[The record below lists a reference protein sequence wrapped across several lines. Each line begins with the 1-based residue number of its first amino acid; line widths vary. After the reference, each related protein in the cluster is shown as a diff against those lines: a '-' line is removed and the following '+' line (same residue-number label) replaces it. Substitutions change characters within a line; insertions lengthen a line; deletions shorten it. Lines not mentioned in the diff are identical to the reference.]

1 MKQDKCVKW
10 LQLTIFL
17 SCFLCLTAVVALPA
31 HAEPEELTIAAA
43 SDLNFA
49 FKELI
54 KDFEAQTGERVKLI
68 GGSSGHFYTQIANGA
83 PFDLYFSADITYPKK
98 LIADGFAVPD
108 SLYQYAIGRI
118 VLWVPKGSRLEVSIG
133 MEVCLDSAVKKL
145 AIANP
150 KHAPYGRA
158 AVAALEHYKLAD
170 RTTDKLVMGENIAQT
185 AQFVQSGAADIG
197 IIALSIALAPT
208 MEQLGKHWLI
218 PADAHPP
225 IEQGAVIVKA
235 SKNVEKA
242 KKFLEFM
249 KTEQARAVMKRYGFT
264 LPEEKIQP

>member
-1 MKQDKCVKW
+1 MKQDKW
-10 LQLTIFL
+10 LLLTIV
-17 SCFLCLTAVVALPA
+17 SCFLGLVGITALPA
-31 HAEPEELTIAAA
+31 YAESEELTIAAA

-54 KDFEAQTGERVKLI
+54 KDFETQTGERVKLI
-68 GGSSGHFYTQIANGA
+68 GGSSGHFSTQIANGA
-83 PFDLYFSADITYPKK
+83 PFDLYFSADIAYPKK
-98 LIADGFAVPD
+98 LIADGFAVPE

-118 VLWVPKGSRLEVSIG
+118 VLWVPKGSTLDVSKG
-133 MEVCLDSAVKKL
+133 MEVCVDSAVKKL

-158 AVAALEHYKLAD
+158 AVAVLEHYQLAG
-170 RTTDKLVMGENIAQT
+170 RMADKLVMGQNIAQT
-185 AQFVQSGAADIG
+185 AQFVQSGAADMG

-218 PADAHPP
+218 PADAHPA
-225 IEQGAVIVKA
+225 IEQGAVIVKS
-235 SKNVEKA
+235 SKNQERA

-249 KTEQARAVMKRYGFT
+249 KTAPARTVMKRYGFT
-264 LPEEKIQP
+264 LPEENLKP